1 MYTAVMPQTHT
12 ISAHYLAKALPLPLV
27 GGSEGYS
34 LLSKRRNS
42 LMYGKVDG
50 QIAVVFAFGVVVLY
64 DFPETE
70 ATTLLKRLS
79 THGIEPATTFEM
91 EEYKVVIDPEQKISA
106 EFEHVVLPKFDI
118 NILYVVAEVLAQS
131 VAIEHVEKKVVDIVN
146 RFERVTAGLEH
157 GGKIQAR
164 SSEVLRT
171 IGAGRSI
178 TQYVLSQLSLLDKP
192 DSTWEDR
199 DVETTFTSM
208 RKMFELEDRF
218 RAIEFR
224 LDFIQGTS
232 ELVLD
237 LLQNKRSVNQ
247 EWAIIYLF
255 IIDLILVVYEIV
267 TR

>member
-1 MYTAVMPQTHT
+1 MTQSHSINAY
-12 ISAHYLAKALPLPLV
+12 YLAKSLPMPIV
-27 GGSEGYS
+27 GKSEGFS

-42 LMYGKVDG
+42 LMFGKIDG
-50 QIAVVFAFGVVVLY
+50 QIIVVFAFGVVVLY
-64 DFPETE
+64 DFKKEEAEPLLKKLSAYGEEPAQSFETE
-70 ATTLLKRLS
+70 D
-79 THGIEPATTFEM
+79 
-91 EEYKVVIDPEQKISA
+91 YKVVIDPEAKISA
-106 EFEHVVLPKFDI
+106 EFEHIVLPKFDI
-118 NILYVVAEVLAQS
+118 NLLYVAAEVLAQS

-146 RFERVTAGLEH
+146 RFERVTAGLEKD
-157 GGKIQAR
+157 GKIRTR
-164 SSEVLRT
+164 SSEVLKT

-237 LLQNKRSVNQ
+237 LLQNKRSVSL
-247 EWAIIYLF
+247 EWGIIWLF
-255 IIDLILVVYEIV
+255 IIDIILVLYEIFV
-267 TR
+267 K

>member
-1 MYTAVMPQTHT
+1 MYTVGMIHTHA
-12 ISAHYLAKALPLPLV
+12 ISAYYVAKALPLPLV
-27 GGSEGYS
+27 GELEGFS

-42 LMYGKVDG
+42 LMYGKSDG
-50 QIAVVFAFGVVVLY
+50 RIAIIFAFGVVVLY
-64 DFPETE
+64 DFPKE
-70 ATTLLKRLS
+70 ASPGLLSRVSKR
-79 THGIEPATTFEM
+79 GIEPSEIFET
-91 EEYKVVIDPEQKISA
+91 EEYTVVIDPEKKISA

-118 NILYVVAEVLAQS
+118 NILYVAAEVLAQS
-131 VAIEHVEKKVVDIVN
+131 VAIEHVEKKVVDIVD
-146 RFERVTAGLEH
+146 RFERVTAGLEK
-157 GGKIQAR
+157 GGKIRAS
-164 SSEVLRT
+164 SSEVLKT

-255 IIDLILVVYEIV
+255 VIDLILVVYEIV
-267 TR
+267 TK

>member
-1 MYTAVMPQTHT
+1 MNQSHT
-12 ISAHYLAKALPLPLV
+12 ISAHYLAKSLPLPPV
-27 GGSEGYS
+27 GKLEGFS

-42 LMYGKVDG
+42 LMYSKADG
-50 QIAVVFAFGVVVLY
+50 QIIVVFAFGVAVLY
-64 DFPETE
+64 DFQKEDGEPLLKKLATCGIERATSFETE
-70 ATTLLKRLS
+70 
-79 THGIEPATTFEM
+79 
-91 EEYKVVIDPEQKISA
+91 EYTVVIDPEQKISA

-118 NILYVVAEVLAQS
+118 NILYVIAEVLAQS

-146 RFERVTAGLEH
+146 RFERVTAGLEK
-157 GGKIQAR
+157 GGKIRAS
-164 SSEVLRT
+164 SSEVLKT

-199 DVETTFTSM
+199 EVETTFTGM

-224 LDFIQGTS
+224 LNFIQGTS
-232 ELVLD
+232 ELVLE